1 MVIQKLL
8 VEEGIKRGLKESQK
22 YSVSVLGYDFIGLVS
37 RLAVFFV
44 MAFLIN
50 SYFIAT
56 ISGGIWLNSLGGFFN
71 MKFPTTLPE
80 WLTQLFTT
88 GYKGFTFWNLVTTI
102 SVLIGGFLGFIS
114 GFI

>member
-8 VEEGIKRGLKESQK
+8 IEEGIKRGLKESQK

-37 RLAVFFV
+37 RLSVFFI
-44 MAFLIN
+44 MALLIN

-56 ISGGIWLNSLGGFFN
+56 ISGGIWLNSLGSFFN
-71 MKFPTTLPE
+71 LKFPSTLPE

-102 SVLIGGFLGFIS
+102 SVLIVVVFS
-114 GFI
+114 

>member
-44 MAFLIN
+44 AAFLIIFVCSFCSKN
-50 SYFIAT
+50 CR
-56 ISGGIWLNSLGGFFN
+56 LGGCSRPGNFSWRVRGVPG
-71 MKFPTTLPE
+71 KA
-80 WLTQLFTT
+80 
-88 GYKGFTFWNLVTTI
+88 
-102 SVLIGGFLGFIS
+102 
-114 GFI
+114 

>member
-50 SYFIAT
+50 SYLLQQYR
-56 ISGGIWLNSLGGFFN
+56 GEYG
-71 MKFPTTLPE
+71 
-80 WLTQLFTT
+80 
-88 GYKGFTFWNLVTTI
+88 
-102 SVLIGGFLGFIS
+102 
-114 GFI
+114 

>member
-1 MVIQKLL
+1 MVLQKLL
-8 VEEGIKRGLKESQK
+8 IEEGIKRGLKESQK

-37 RLAVFFV
+37 RLVVFFI

-71 MKFPTTLPE
+71 MKFPSAVLNTCGIRTD
-80 WLTQLFTT
+80 
-88 GYKGFTFWNLVTTI
+88 TFV
-102 SVLIGGFLGFIS
+102 FGFILWS
-114 GFI
+114 